1 MSPSLPNKGV
11 LRRGSNK
18 VTNDDKNYLRRII
31 LERMTHHY
39 SESFGPGSS
48 NAEQFAEMENRLRQ
62 TLSQLPEQQSGEIQ
76 HYLDYLF
83 NRSAQLEELY
93 YRSGFLDGVKL
104 CQYLQRKIEDTSA
117 SR

>member
-1 MSPSLPNKGV
+1 
-11 LRRGSNK
+11 
-18 VTNDDKNYLRRII
+18 
-31 LERMTHHY
+31 MTHHY
-39 SESFGPGSS
+39 SEAFGPGSS
-48 NAEQFAEMENRLRQ
+48 NAEQFAEMENRLRR

-104 CQYLQRKIEDTSA
+104 CQYLQQRIGNV
-117 SR
+117 